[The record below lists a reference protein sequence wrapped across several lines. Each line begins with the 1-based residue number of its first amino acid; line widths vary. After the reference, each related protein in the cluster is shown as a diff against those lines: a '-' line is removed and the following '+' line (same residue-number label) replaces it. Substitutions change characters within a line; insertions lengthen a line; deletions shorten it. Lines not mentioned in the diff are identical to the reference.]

1 MKYLVYVISL
11 AKDTQKRQNLKNKFK
26 DYDEF
31 EIIDAIDGKNL
42 NAKQYF
48 DLIIP
53 YFNRTKKIISP
64 SEVGCALSH
73 IKACEKFLQMGGA
86 EHCLI
91 LEDDCLG
98 NDECIKKAFEI
109 AQNLPQNSFFHLGG
123 FEQSKPPK
131 IWGKIYNHTLN
142 LSPLCIKNLTGA
154 VSYIIDK
161 KSALNILNAQKSIL
175 SLSDDY
181 ENVLKSV
188 ENVYFKNL
196 FGVDL
201 ANSNIQ
207 DERSLKIKSKKPLL
221 KKLSPILFVDKY
233 LKGNVFAK
241 DLS

>member
-1 MKYLVYVISL
+1 MRNFCKW
-11 AKDTQKRQNLKNKFK
+11 
-26 DYDEF
+26 
-31 EIIDAIDGKNL
+31 
-42 NAKQYF
+42 
-48 DLIIP
+48 
-53 YFNRTKKIISP
+53 
-64 SEVGCALSH
+64 
-73 IKACEKFLQMGGA
+73 GGV

-109 AQNLPQNSFFHLGG
+109 AKNLPQNSFFHLGG
-123 FEQSKPPK
+123 FEQFKPPK
-131 IWGKIYNHTLN
+131 IWGKIYNHTLK

-181 ENVLKSV
+181 EMILKSV
-188 ENVYFKNL
+188 ENVYFRNL

-201 ANSNIQ
+201 ADSNIQ

-241 DLS
+241 NLNLFRD